1 MSSIFS
7 PTTTVAHEPA
17 QQERATTY
25 ETSEN
30 NERLNLLVP
39 ADRPDIDALET
50 EDETPVDNIFSAKQQ
65 RLLVE
70 SLYSSWKPADSNRSF
85 LADANI
91 GLFFTVKHPPLVPDV
106 FLSFDVQI
114 GEDWWE
120 KHNRSY
126 FMWEHGKP
134 PEVVIEIVSN
144 TKGQELDRKLQEY
157 ARIKVLYYVVFDPIN
172 QLEEG
177 VLRMHKLEETTYRAM
192 KEDTWMS
199 GIELG
204 LTLWDGTYEGYAG
217 QWLRWCDQAGN
228 VILTGAERAE
238 QMRAELDTMMQR
250 ASKMATRLRE
260 LGIDPDEL

>member
-1 MSSIFS
+1 VCSSD
-7 PTTTVAHEPA
+7 
-17 QQERATTY
+17 
-25 ETSEN
+25 
-30 NERLNLLVP
+30 L
-39 ADRPDIDALET
+39 
-50 EDETPVDNIFSAKQQ
+50 
-65 RLLVE
+65 
-70 SLYSSWKPADSNRSF
+70 
-85 LADANI
+85 
-91 GLFFTVKHPPLVPDV
+91 
-106 FLSFDVQI
+106 
-114 GEDWWE
+114 
-120 KHNRSY
+120 
-126 FMWEHGKP
+126 
-134 PEVVIEIVSN
+134 EVVIEIVSN